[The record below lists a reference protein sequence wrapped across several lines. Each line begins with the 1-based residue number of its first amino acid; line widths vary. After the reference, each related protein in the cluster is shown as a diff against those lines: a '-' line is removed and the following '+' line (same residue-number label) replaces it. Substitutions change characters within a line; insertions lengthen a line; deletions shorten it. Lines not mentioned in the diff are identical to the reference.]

1 MNEELRNEKWS
12 WGDRYLKYRAETT
25 PCSSILDFK
34 SATQILTENST
45 KKWIEMENDWS
56 RASTKFRRQIN
67 TVDDEIKKEKCP
79 WGGRYFKYHPP
90 PFYIELQTGD
100 QWRSLP

>member
-67 TVDDEIKKEKCP
+67 TVDDEIKKKRNVRGVDGISNTVHP
-79 WGGRYFKYHPP
+79 RSTMNFKLA
-90 PFYIELQTGD
+90 I
-100 QWRSLP
+100 